1 MNHLEKF
8 LIYLEQ
14 TIQASD
20 GIQEKNKRQG
30 LLSKDMEKA
39 NLNMLGYYSGELKK
53 ATFKPYLNEI
63 RLKSSEYK
71 KIEEKMIPE
80 PVLKMIK
87 SNKYLNDELQK
98 AKSASD

>member
-14 TIQASD
+14 SIQASD

-39 NLNMLGYYSGELKK
+39 NLN
-53 ATFKPYLNEI
+53 I
-63 RLKSSEYK
+63 RG
-71 KIEEKMIPE
+71 
-80 PVLKMIK
+80 
-87 SNKYLNDELQK
+87 
-98 AKSASD
+98 